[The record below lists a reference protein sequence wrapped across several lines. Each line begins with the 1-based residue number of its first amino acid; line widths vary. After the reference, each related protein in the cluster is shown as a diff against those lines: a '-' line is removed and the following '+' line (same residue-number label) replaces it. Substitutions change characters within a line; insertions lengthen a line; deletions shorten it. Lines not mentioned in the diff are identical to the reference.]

1 MLPSSPDGRM
11 IDILIWTFE
20 IEATNKNVPSIHRYG
35 FGWCLHIESWDHQC
49 RCCHLRQD
57 PSMGYHGCVEV
68 CDTDR
73 CRWIL
78 CVRHIVVPCMGC
90 WLLYC
95 LGSVPRVWGAD
106 QPYKVRCACG
116 GSKLLSAGVLFVLR
130 TCAMWITAQLIL
142 LGQSPMLGE
151 QRRIWWLPL
160 MPPATSCTKCVCR
173 CLCLYLCVCVF
184 LVCLCSSPY

>member
-95 LGSVPRVWGAD
+95 LGSVSHVWVLTIVLFGFCVPCMGADYCIVWVLCPMYGALTIVLFGFCAPCMGCRPAIQSEMRVWW
-106 QPYKVRCACG
+106 Q
-116 GSKLLSAGVLFVLR
+116 
-130 TCAMWITAQLIL
+130 
-142 LGQSPMLGE
+142 
-151 QRRIWWLPL
+151 
-160 MPPATSCTKCVCR
+160 
-173 CLCLYLCVCVF
+173 
-184 LVCLCSSPY
+184 